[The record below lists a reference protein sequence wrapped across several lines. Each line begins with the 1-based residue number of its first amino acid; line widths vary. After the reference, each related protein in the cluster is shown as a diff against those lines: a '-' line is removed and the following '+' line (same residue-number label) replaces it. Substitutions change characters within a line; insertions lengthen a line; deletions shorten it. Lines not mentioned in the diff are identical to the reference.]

1 MLISPTHGVHV
12 NGGLCFNSSSSVIT
26 RIVSGAA
33 SHKHALHFL
42 CSNPRSRFGG
52 TLCTLNRAPLPRDVV
67 GHPMRPS
74 STRHFRSVF
83 THGRKTIAT
92 PATDLR
98 FDHRLVGHVR
108 VGNVSFTCVALRT
121 NLNGF
126 HSVSIRSLAGRGA
139 SSRRVVIGRR
149 TMQVI
154 GRTGS
159 LGHRIYTMNAAIVHT
174 VRDAIDASKRLGRC
188 RN

>member
-1 MLISPTHGVHV
+1 MLMSPTHGVHV

-26 RIVSGAA
+26 RMVSGAA

-52 TLCTLNRAPLPRDVV
+52 TLCTLNRAPLPRSVV
-67 GHPMRPS
+67 GHPMRRR
-74 STRHFRSVF
+74 STMHFRSVF
-83 THGRKTIAT
+83 TGGRKTMAT

-98 FDHRLVGHVR
+98 FDHRLVGQVR

-126 HSVSIRSLAGRGA
+126 HSVSMRSLAGRGV
-139 SSRRVVIGRR
+139 SSRRVFIANR
-149 TMQVI
+149 TMGAI
-154 GRTGS
+154 GHTGS
-159 LGHRIYTMNAAIVHT
+159 LNEGMYTMNAAMVHT
-174 VRDAIDASKRLGRC
+174 VRDAMDASKRLGRC